1 MRPHRALT
9 PVLLLTATVTLVACG
24 DTSSPGSPD
33 GSSPLDL
40 VGLTYVGSAVTVDG
54 APYPL
59 VKGSTIRLTFSD
71 GSIGASAGCNQL
83 GGDAS
88 WDDGM
93 LKAPNLFMTEMG
105 CSAPLMRQDTWLAD
119 FLSSE
124 PTLTQ
129 DADTLT
135 LTSDGT
141 VITLTDEEVAVPDVA
156 LTGTKWQLDTIIT
169 GETASS
175 VPAGVVS
182 TLMLGEDGRAQVR
195 PGCNTGNGAF
205 TVAGPVI
212 TFDPIALTAMACE
225 GARTQVETT
234 VMSVLDGDV
243 DFSVDGT
250 TLTLTPPQ
258 PTPDGTTS
266 LIYRAR

>member
-1 MRPHRALT
+1 MRTHRALA
-9 PVLLLTATVTLVACG
+9 PVLLLAATVTLVACG
-24 DTSSPGSPD
+24 DSSSSGSPD
-33 GSSPLDL
+33 DTSQLDL
-40 VGLTYVGSAVTVDG
+40 VGLTYVGDDVTVDG
-54 APYPL
+54 APSPL

-71 GSIGASAGCNQL
+71 GSIGASAGCNQM

-88 WDDGM
+88 WDDGL
-93 LKAPNLFMTEMG
+93 LKAQNLFMTEMG
-105 CSAPLMRQDTWLAD
+105 CSEPLMKQDAWLSD

-169 GETASS
+169 GDTASS

-182 TLMLGEDGRAQVR
+182 TLLLGEDGRAQVR

-205 TVAGPVI
+205 TVEGSVI
-212 TFDPIALTAMACE
+212 TFDPIATTMMACPDP
-225 GARTQVETT
+225 AMQVEGT
-234 VMSVLDGDV
+234 VLAVLNGDV

-250 TLTLTPPQ
+250 ALSLTPPQ
-258 PTPDGTTS
+258 ATADGTTS

>member
-1 MRPHRALT
+1 MRAPRAFT
-9 PVLLLTATVTLVACG
+9 PVLLLTAVVALVACG
-24 DTSSPGSPD
+24 ESTSPGSPD
-33 GSSPLDL
+33 NRSQLDL
-40 VGLTYVGSAVTVDG
+40 VGLTYVGSDVTVDG

-59 VKGSTIRLTFSD
+59 VKGSTIRLTFTD
-71 GSIGASAGCNQL
+71 GSIGASAGCNQM
-83 GGDAS
+83 GGEAS
-88 WDDGM
+88 WDDGV

-105 CSAPLMRQDTWLAD
+105 CSAPLMKQDTWLSD

-135 LTSDGT
+135 LTDDGT

-156 LTGTKWQLDTIIT
+156 LTGTKWQLDSIIT

-205 TVAGPVI
+205 AVAGSVI
-212 TFDPIALTAMACE
+212 TFDPIAATRMACPDP
-225 GARTQVETT
+225 AMQVEGT
-234 VMSVLDGDV
+234 VLTVLDGAV